1 MRWSALLLAT
11 SCTGCGSDSP
21 KVSAEN
27 VAEQYTT
34 VGVDD
39 SIGIACAMYS
49 HDEPCGKSVCSETVI
64 GPCFP
69 TSQIP
74 AWLATSDRTAFD
86 AFDAIGAFVVDD
98 TNGLVCIAPDGS
110 TISNCFSQLDL
121 VAEGVAT
128 LRAQVSP

>member
-1 MRWSALLLAT
+1 MRWPALLIAI
-11 SCTGCGSDSP
+11 SCAGCGGDSP

-39 SIGIACAMYS
+39 GIGIACAMYT
-49 HDEPCGKSVCSETVI
+49 HDEPCGKSVCSETSL

-74 AWLATSDRTAFD
+74 SWLGTSDRTTFD
-86 AFDAIGAFVVDD
+86 AVDAIGAFVVDD
-98 TNGLVCIAPDGS
+98 TNALVCIEPDGS
-110 TISNCFSQLDL
+110 TISDCFSQLDL
-121 VAEGVAT
+121 VPEGIER
-128 LRAQVSP
+128 LRSLI